1 MNETEKNEIL
11 DSLRSQMTGELV
23 KDLVFLET
31 KAAEYAKQENGD
43 EIANAIADMAMSMM
57 PQGHLDFMKQKIFIG
72 ERRLDAVYAE
82 ANALMQKG
90 QYDKAVV
97 LTKQIYDKIREEY
110 TETEDARIFSFR
122 NLLES
127 NLYYIMYHP
136 TKRLE
141 KAPFDFVRYLMAHAF
156 NLVETRR
163 PSEAIEVL
171 ETAIRFNPVC
181 PDPRFELAEIY
192 KLMHEHEKLLTV
204 IRETLPV
211 CATPYALSRCY
222 ANLGYYCVDVKEFE
236 KAVCF
241 YFESL
246 LYTHTPA
253 IRAELT
259 HVSQMMGKKITPPKR
274 ADVLAAFAAL
284 EMPNGPDQNVLQVA
298 AALGEQAMQKEEWEN
313 ACFYLRVFADL
324 TNDEEA
330 KRLFAEC
337 QEKAKAQKSAE

>member
-1 MNETEKNEIL
+1 MNDTNAIVE
-11 DSLRSQMTGELV
+11 SLRGQLTGDLL
-23 KDLVFLET
+23 KDMQFLEQ

-43 EIANAIADMAMSMM
+43 EIANAIANFAMTLM

-72 ERRLDAVYAE
+72 ERRMDAVYAE
-82 ANALMQKG
+82 ANALMQKR
-90 QYDKAVV
+90 QFDKALV
-97 LTKQIYDKIREEY
+97 LTGQIYDKIRTEY
-110 TETEDARIFSFR
+110 VETDEARMFSFR

-136 TKRLE
+136 SKRLD
-141 KAPFDFVRYLMAHAF
+141 KAPFDLVRYLMAHAF
-156 NLVETRR
+156 NLVEMRR

-171 ETAIRFNPVC
+171 EEAIRFNPVS

-192 KLMHEHEKLLTV
+192 KLMHEHDKLLTV

-222 ANLGYYCVDVKEFE
+222 ANLGYYCVDIKDYE
-236 KAVCF
+236 KAICF

-246 LYTHTPA
+246 VFTHTPA
-253 IRAELT
+253 IRAELM
-259 HVSQMMGKKITPPKR
+259 HVAQLMGQKIRPPKR
-274 ADVLAAFAAL
+274 EEVVAAFASL
-284 EMPNGPDQNVLQVA
+284 NIPLGPDPNVLTVA
-298 AALGEQAMQKEEWEN
+298 AALGEQAMEKEEWEN

-330 KRLFAEC
+330 KRHFAEC
-337 QEKAKAQKSAE
+337 QEKAKAQKGEA